1 MSPMK
6 QLGLH
11 VFRNKTPHGT
21 VGYLS
26 LKSKVVREISS
37 FETKKISVYDPQ
49 VNCKICLRLA
59 GLRELCWCFWLVLCC
74 FA

>member
-11 VFRNKTPHGT
+11 VFRNKKPHVT

-26 LKSKVVREISS
+26 LKSKVVREISN

-49 VNCKICLRLA
+49 VNCKICLK
-59 GLRELCWCFWLVLCC
+59 
-74 FA
+74 